1 MIVEAITLIS
11 TANAAIGAVK
21 EMIGNGRDL
30 MDCNKELGDYF
41 SAKSEIQKQANPSGS
56 GSDLQAFLA
65 LEKLKQQEQELK
77 EMMIYSGRGG
87 MWDDWLLFQA
97 EQKRKRDDQAKQI
110 LIAKTKRKK
119 KIHDWIVGVLVSVAV
134 LSGVGAIGVMFW
146 WLANNARQVIA
157 VLKWILVFILV
168 QGDTIYFKHGGVFTN
183 PEECEITRLM
193 LPPQINT
200 ESVCVET
207 DQVKDI

>member
-30 MDCNKELGDYF
+30 MDCGKELGDYF
-41 SAKSEIQKQANPSGS
+41 SAKSEIQKQANPNGS
-56 GSDLQAFLA
+56 GSDLEAFFA

-87 MWDDWLLFQA
+87 MWDDWLQFQA
-97 EQKRKRDDQAKQI
+97 EQKRKRDDHAKQI
-110 LIAKTKRKK
+110 LIAKTKRQK
-119 KIHDWIVGVLVSVAV
+119 KINDWILGVVVSVAV

-146 WLANNARQVIA
+146 WLATNA
-157 VLKWILVFILV
+157 K
-168 QGDTIYFKHGGVFTN
+168 
-183 PEECEITRLM
+183 
-193 LPPQINT
+193 
-200 ESVCVET
+200 
-207 DQVKDI
+207 

>member
-30 MDCNKELGDYF
+30 MDCGKELGDYF

-87 MWDDWLLFQA
+87 MWDDWLQFQA
-97 EQKRKRDDQAKQI
+97 EQKRKRDDAAKQERV
-110 LIAKTKRKK
+110 AKTKRRQ
-119 KIHDWIVGVLVSVAV
+119 KINEWITGIVVSVAV

-146 WLANNARQVIA
+146 WLATNA
-157 VLKWILVFILV
+157 K
-168 QGDTIYFKHGGVFTN
+168 
-183 PEECEITRLM
+183 
-193 LPPQINT
+193 
-200 ESVCVET
+200 
-207 DQVKDI
+207 

>member
-30 MDCNKELGDYF
+30 MDCGKELGDYF
-41 SAKSEIQKQANPSGS
+41 SAKSEIQKQANPSGK
-56 GSDLQAFLA
+56 GSDLEAFFA

-119 KIHDWIVGVLVSVAV
+119 KIHDWIVGVVVSVAV

-146 WLANNARQVIA
+146 WLANNAR
-157 VLKWILVFILV
+157 
-168 QGDTIYFKHGGVFTN
+168 
-183 PEECEITRLM
+183 
-193 LPPQINT
+193 
-200 ESVCVET
+200 
-207 DQVKDI
+207 

>member
-11 TANAAIGAVK
+11 TANAAISAVK
-21 EMIGNGRDL
+21 EMIGSGRDL
-30 MDCNKELGDYF
+30 MDCGKELGDYF
-41 SAKSEIQKQANPSGS
+41 SAKSEIQKQANPSGK
-56 GSDLQAFLA
+56 GSDLEAFFA

-168 QGDTIYFKHGGVFTN
+168 QGDTVYFKHGGVFTN

>member
-11 TANAAIGAVK
+11 TANAAINAVK

-30 MDCNKELGDYF
+30 MDCGKELGDYF
-41 SAKSEIQKQANPSGS
+41 SAKSEIQKQANPSGK
-56 GSDLQAFLA
+56 GSDLEAFFA

-119 KIHDWIVGVLVSVAV
+119 KIHDWIVGVVVSVAV

-146 WLANNARQVIA
+146 WLATNAR
-157 VLKWILVFILV
+157 
-168 QGDTIYFKHGGVFTN
+168 
-183 PEECEITRLM
+183 
-193 LPPQINT
+193 
-200 ESVCVET
+200 
-207 DQVKDI
+207 

>member
-30 MDCNKELGDYF
+30 MDCGKELGDYF

-56 GSDLQAFLA
+56 GSDLEAFFA

-87 MWDDWLLFQA
+87 MWDDWLQFQA
-97 EQKRKRDDQAKQI
+97 EQKRKRDDAAKQERV
-110 LIAKTKRKK
+110 AKTKRRQ
-119 KIHDWIVGVLVSVAV
+119 KINEWITGIVVSVAV

-146 WLANNARQVIA
+146 WLATNAR
-157 VLKWILVFILV
+157 
-168 QGDTIYFKHGGVFTN
+168 
-183 PEECEITRLM
+183 
-193 LPPQINT
+193 
-200 ESVCVET
+200 
-207 DQVKDI
+207 

>member
-11 TANAAIGAVK
+11 TANAAINAVK

-30 MDCNKELGDYF
+30 MDCGKELGDYF
-41 SAKSEIQKQANPSGS
+41 SAKSEIQKQANPSGK
-56 GSDLQAFLA
+56 GSDLEAFFA

-119 KIHDWIVGVLVSVAV
+119 KIHDWIVGVVVSVAV

-146 WLANNARQVIA
+146 WLANNAR
-157 VLKWILVFILV
+157 
-168 QGDTIYFKHGGVFTN
+168 
-183 PEECEITRLM
+183 
-193 LPPQINT
+193 
-200 ESVCVET
+200 
-207 DQVKDI
+207 

>member
-11 TANAAIGAVK
+11 TANAAINAVK

-30 MDCNKELGDYF
+30 MDCGKELGDYF
-41 SAKSEIQKQANPSGS
+41 SAKSEIQKQANPSGK
-56 GSDLQAFLA
+56 GSDLEAFFA

-87 MWDDWLLFQA
+87 MLDDWLLFQA

-119 KIHDWIVGVLVSVAV
+119 KIHYWIVGVVVSVAV

-146 WLANNARQVIA
+146 WLATNAR
-157 VLKWILVFILV
+157 
-168 QGDTIYFKHGGVFTN
+168 
-183 PEECEITRLM
+183 
-193 LPPQINT
+193 
-200 ESVCVET
+200 
-207 DQVKDI
+207 

>member
-11 TANAAIGAVK
+11 TANAAISAVK
-21 EMIGNGRDL
+21 EMIGSGRDL
-30 MDCNKELGDYF
+30 MDCGKELGDYF
-41 SAKSEIQKQANPSGS
+41 SAKSEIQKQANPSGK
-56 GSDLQAFLA
+56 GSDLEAFFA

-119 KIHDWIVGVLVSVAV
+119 KIHDWIVGVVVSVAV

-146 WLANNARQVIA
+146 WLANNAR
-157 VLKWILVFILV
+157 
-168 QGDTIYFKHGGVFTN
+168 
-183 PEECEITRLM
+183 
-193 LPPQINT
+193 
-200 ESVCVET
+200 
-207 DQVKDI
+207 

>member
-30 MDCNKELGDYF
+30 MDCGKELGDYF
-41 SAKSEIQKQANPSGS
+41 SAKSEIQKQANPSGK
-56 GSDLQAFLA
+56 GSDLEAFFA

-119 KIHDWIVGVLVSVAV
+119 KIHDWIVGVVVSAAV

-146 WLANNARQVIA
+146 WLANNAR
-157 VLKWILVFILV
+157 
-168 QGDTIYFKHGGVFTN
+168 
-183 PEECEITRLM
+183 
-193 LPPQINT
+193 
-200 ESVCVET
+200 
-207 DQVKDI
+207 

>member
-11 TANAAIGAVK
+11 TANAAISAVK
-21 EMIGNGRDL
+21 EMIGSGRDL
-30 MDCNKELGDYF
+30 MDCGKELGDYF
-41 SAKSEIQKQANPSGS
+41 SAKSEIQKQANPSGK
-56 GSDLQAFLA
+56 GSDLEAFFA

-119 KIHDWIVGVLVSVAV
+119 KIHDWIVGIFVSVAI
-134 LSGVGAIGVMFW
+134 LSGVGAIVVMFW
-146 WLANNARQVIA
+146 WLANNAR
-157 VLKWILVFILV
+157 
-168 QGDTIYFKHGGVFTN
+168 
-183 PEECEITRLM
+183 
-193 LPPQINT
+193 
-200 ESVCVET
+200 
-207 DQVKDI
+207 

>member
-30 MDCNKELGDYF
+30 MDCGKELGDYF
-41 SAKSEIQKQANPSGS
+41 SAKSEIQKQANPSGK
-56 GSDLQAFLA
+56 GSDLEAFFA

-119 KIHDWIVGVLVSVAV
+119 KIHDWIVGIFVSVAV

-168 QGDTIYFKHGGVFTN
+168 QGDTVYFKHGGVFMN

-193 LPPQINT
+193 LPPQINI

-207 DQVKDI
+207 EQVKDV

>member
-30 MDCNKELGDYF
+30 MDCGKELGDYF
-41 SAKSEIQKQANPSGS
+41 SAKSEIQKQANPSGK
-56 GSDLQAFLA
+56 GSDLEAFFA

-146 WLANNARQVIA
+146 WLANNAR
-157 VLKWILVFILV
+157 
-168 QGDTIYFKHGGVFTN
+168 
-183 PEECEITRLM
+183 
-193 LPPQINT
+193 
-200 ESVCVET
+200 
-207 DQVKDI
+207 

>member
-30 MDCNKELGDYF
+30 MDCGKELGDYF
-41 SAKSEIQKQANPSGS
+41 SAKSEIQKQANPSGK
-56 GSDLQAFLA
+56 GSDLEAFFA

-119 KIHDWIVGVLVSVAV
+119 KIHDWIVGVLVSVTV

-146 WLANNARQVIA
+146 WLANNAR
-157 VLKWILVFILV
+157 
-168 QGDTIYFKHGGVFTN
+168 
-183 PEECEITRLM
+183 
-193 LPPQINT
+193 
-200 ESVCVET
+200 
-207 DQVKDI
+207 

>member
-30 MDCNKELGDYF
+30 MDCGKELGDYF

-77 EMMIYSGRGG
+77 EMMIYTGRGG

-119 KIHDWIVGVLVSVAV
+119 KIHDWAVGIFVSVAV

-146 WLANNARQVIA
+146 WLANNAR
-157 VLKWILVFILV
+157 
-168 QGDTIYFKHGGVFTN
+168 
-183 PEECEITRLM
+183 
-193 LPPQINT
+193 
-200 ESVCVET
+200 
-207 DQVKDI
+207 

>member
-11 TANAAIGAVK
+11 TANAAISAVK

-30 MDCNKELGDYF
+30 MDCGKELGDYF
-41 SAKSEIQKQANPSGS
+41 SAKSEIQKQANPSGK
-56 GSDLQAFLA
+56 GSDLEAFFA

-119 KIHDWIVGVLVSVAV
+119 KIHDWIVGIFVSVAV

-168 QGDTIYFKHGGVFTN
+168 QGNTVYFKHGGVFTN

>member
-30 MDCNKELGDYF
+30 MDCGKELGDYF
-41 SAKSEIQKQANPSGS
+41 SAKSEIQKQANPSGK
-56 GSDLQAFLA
+56 GSDLEAFFA

-110 LIAKTKRKK
+110 RIAKAKRKK
-119 KIHDWIVGVLVSVAV
+119 KINDWILGVVVSVAV

-146 WLANNARQVIA
+146 WLATNAR
-157 VLKWILVFILV
+157 
-168 QGDTIYFKHGGVFTN
+168 
-183 PEECEITRLM
+183 
-193 LPPQINT
+193 
-200 ESVCVET
+200 
-207 DQVKDI
+207 

>member
-11 TANAAIGAVK
+11 TANAAISAVK

-30 MDCNKELGDYF
+30 MDCGKELGDYF
-41 SAKSEIQKQANPSGS
+41 SAKSEIQKQANPSGK
-56 GSDLQAFLA
+56 GSDLEAFFA

-146 WLANNARQVIA
+146 WLANNAR
-157 VLKWILVFILV
+157 
-168 QGDTIYFKHGGVFTN
+168 
-183 PEECEITRLM
+183 
-193 LPPQINT
+193 
-200 ESVCVET
+200 
-207 DQVKDI
+207 

>member
-11 TANAAIGAVK
+11 TANAAISAVK

-30 MDCNKELGDYF
+30 MDCGKELGDYF
-41 SAKSEIQKQANPSGS
+41 SAKSEIQKQANPSGK
-56 GSDLQAFLA
+56 GSDLEAFFA

-119 KIHDWIVGVLVSVAV
+119 KIHDWIVGVVVSVAV

-146 WLANNARQVIA
+146 WLATNARQVIA
-157 VLKWILVFILV
+157 MLKWILVFILV
-168 QGDTIYFKHGGVFTN
+168 QGDTVYFKHGGVFTN

>member
-30 MDCNKELGDYF
+30 MDCGKELGDYF
-41 SAKSEIQKQANPSGS
+41 SAKSEIQKKADPNGK
-56 GSDLQAFLA
+56 GNDLEAFFA

-97 EQKRKRDDQAKQI
+97 EQKRNRDEAAKQI
-110 LIAKTKRKK
+110 RIAKAKRKK
-119 KIHDWIVGVLVSVAV
+119 KIKDWAVGIFVSVAV

-146 WLANNARQVIA
+146 WLANNAR
-157 VLKWILVFILV
+157 
-168 QGDTIYFKHGGVFTN
+168 
-183 PEECEITRLM
+183 
-193 LPPQINT
+193 
-200 ESVCVET
+200 
-207 DQVKDI
+207 

>member
-30 MDCNKELGDYF
+30 MDCGKELGDYF
-41 SAKSEIQKQANPSGS
+41 SAKSEIQKQANPSGK
-56 GSDLQAFLA
+56 GSDLEAFFA

-119 KIHDWIVGVLVSVAV
+119 KIHDWIVGVVVSVAI

-146 WLANNARQVIA
+146 WLANNAR
-157 VLKWILVFILV
+157 
-168 QGDTIYFKHGGVFTN
+168 
-183 PEECEITRLM
+183 
-193 LPPQINT
+193 
-200 ESVCVET
+200 
-207 DQVKDI
+207 